1 MTAHPAQAFPA
12 TLVDELVR
20 AGLQHACLAPGSRS
34 APLALALAAD
44 GRVTVH
50 VLIDERSAA
59 FLALGIGKASRRPA
73 MLVST
78 SGTAAANFHP
88 AVLEAHHSKTPL
100 IVITADRPP
109 ELRDTGAG
117 QTIDQIKLYG
127 DAVRWFVEVGL
138 PEDRPGSAR
147 YWRSIAARAYATAEE
162 SPAGPVH
169 LNAAFRD
176 PLVPAGPELTG
187 EAGEAGEGGDARAM
201 GGREGGAPWTRV
213 RRGAPMAAEADARW
227 LADVVSGSDR
237 GLVVAGD
244 CDVEPAHVLALA
256 EKAGWPVL
264 ADSLSGLRSGELA
277 ISTYDALLRDGAWAN
292 DHRPDVVLRMG
303 KLGTSKAL
311 AALVSRAGCEIVL
324 DADGKWLDAERSG
337 GTLVVADPAS
347 LCKRVLDAIP
357 VRSESRWLDGWR
369 RAEKLARDAIDG
381 LLDLDDD
388 VNEPRIARDL
398 AGLLPDGATL
408 VVASSMPVRDV
419 DWYMRPRGGLR
430 VLGNRGANGIDG
442 FVSTTLGV
450 ALALREPTVGL
461 AGDLSL
467 LHDQNGL
474 MLRLAEPVDAVFVV
488 LNNDGGGIFSFLPLA
503 RFPEHFERLFG
514 TPHGLSLE
522 ALAGVYGCGHRHVE
536 RASELGP
543 AIGEA
548 MEQGGL
554 HLVEVRTDRAA
565 NLTLHRR
572 LNQAVS
578 DALEEQRP

>member
-1 MTAHPAQAFPA
+1 MRENPAEALAA

-34 APLALALAAD
+34 GPLALALAAD
-44 GRVTVH
+44 ERVAVH

-59 FLALGIGKASRRPA
+59 FLALGLAKASGRPA
-73 MLVST
+73 VLVST

-100 IVITADRPP
+100 VVITADRPP

-127 DAVRWFVEVGL
+127 DAVRWFVEVGV
-138 PEDRPGSAR
+138 PEDRPDSAR
-147 YWRSIAARAYATAEE
+147 YWRSIAARAYATASG

-176 PLVPAGPELTG
+176 PLVPAGDDLPGSVGL
-187 EAGEAGEGGDARAM
+187 A
-201 GGREGGAPWTRV
+201 GREGGAPWTRA
-213 RRGAPMAAEADARW
+213 RRALPVAADDDLEW
-227 LADVVSGSDR
+227 LAGAIAASAR

-244 CDVEPAHVLALA
+244 CDVDPGPVLALA
-256 EKAGWPVL
+256 KKAGWPVL
-264 ADSLSGLRSGELA
+264 ADPLSGLRSGELA
-277 ISTYDALLRDGAWAN
+277 ISAYDALLRNEAWAN
-292 DHRPDVVLRMG
+292 DHRPDVVLRVG

-311 AALVSRAGCEIVL
+311 TALVSGAELEVVI
-324 DADGKWLDAERSG
+324 DADGMWLDVERSA
-337 GTLVVADPAS
+337 GTLLIADPAWVC
-347 LCKRVLDAIP
+347 LRVCGAIP
-357 VRSESRWLDGWR
+357 GRSQSNWLEGWR
-369 RAEKLARDAIDG
+369 RSEKVARDAIDG
-381 LLDLDDD
+381 VLDLDDD
-388 VNEPRIARDL
+388 VSEPRTARDL
-398 AGLLPDGATL
+398 ADLLPHGATL
-408 VVASSMPVRDV
+408 VVASSMPVRDL
-419 DWYMRPRGGLR
+419 DWFMRPRRALR

-450 ALALREPTVGL
+450 ALASPGPIVGL

-474 MLRLAEPVDAVFVV
+474 MLRRAEPVDAVFVV
-488 LNNDGGGIFSFLPLA
+488 INNDGGGIFSFLPQA
-503 RFPEHFERLFG
+503 RWPEHFERLFG

-522 ALAGVYGCGHRHVE
+522 ALAGVYGCGHRPVE
-536 RASELGP
+536 RAFELAP
-543 AIGEA
+543 AVAAAIDE
-548 MEQGGL
+548 GGV
-554 HLVEVRTDRAA
+554 HVVEVRTDRAA
-565 NLTLHRR
+565 NVTLHRR